1 MVDGIK
7 EKLNMRYQGRSWYDM
22 IESVKTNSDSTS
34 EIVAY
39 HKIKRK
45 FPNLLDM
52 EKENPD
58 ELQICEFKGQN
69 FDLIVE

>member
-7 EKLNMRYQGRSWYDM
+7 EKQNERCGSRSWCEM
-22 IESVKTNSDSTS
+22 SQSVNSSSHPTS
-34 EIVAY
+34 EIVVY
-39 HKIKRK
+39 HKTKCM
-45 FPNLLDM
+45 FLSLTDM

-69 FDLIVE
+69 FELIAD

>member
-1 MVDGIK
+1 
-7 EKLNMRYQGRSWYDM
+7 M
-22 IESVKTNSDSTS
+22 IQSTKQSSHQIS

-39 HKIKRK
+39 HKRKRI
-45 FPNLLDM
+45 FLRLTDM

-69 FDLIVE
+69 FELIAD

>member
-1 MVDGIK
+1 MINPT
-7 EKLNMRYQGRSWYDM
+7 KLNPHP
-22 IESVKTNSDSTS
+22 TS

-39 HKIKRK
+39 HKGKRI
-45 FPNLLDM
+45 FLSLTDM

-69 FDLIVE
+69 FCYLQIRYRATTTIIPI